1 MIWIVSSRRR
11 IYWRGLIQLLTGG
24 RTWDRRRGATW
35 PETDYIYFYTAQ
47 NYYSYAP
54 GLEKGYSLSWSGPS
68 SVHPG
73 THGSRFE
80 TEHHSLFT
88 CNTFTVNKPHMNIFV
103 LSSFHSITQV
113 RAYLQLLVHPTLYH
127 YICRQ
132 NFQVHLSC
140 CCSGHWVCSHIA
152 IFWNLLPD
160 EIINGKTHYHDRAL
174 HVFDQH
180 CFEHD
185 CIPDLCL
192 FHDSDLWT
200 QQWKVSNKILTSGS
214 SKGGRARGRR

>member
-113 RAYLQLLVHPTLYH
+113 RAVSTIVGAPDSVSL
-127 YICRQ
+127 
-132 NFQVHLSC
+132 HLSTKFP
-140 CCSGHWVCSHIA
+140 SS
-152 IFWNLLPD
+152 FELLLLWSL
-160 EIINGKTHYHDRAL
+160 GMLTH
-174 HVFDQH
+174 
-180 CFEHD
+180 C
-185 CIPDLCL
+185 
-192 FHDSDLWT
+192 
-200 QQWKVSNKILTSGS
+200 NILKPVTW
-214 SKGGRARGRR
+214 RDT